1 MYEQQLNTE
10 APSAPSLPKE
20 LHRQPRIR
28 LAAAVGA
35 ALAVGIIAWALV
47 GRGSS
52 NPSKPT
58 SALTA
63 SPIPPVA
70 LSAKGLLTL
79 AASVEQPIYWAGPKT
94 GYFYELTRTAAGNVF
109 IRYLPPGVKAGAPGS
124 TFLTIATY
132 PFPHALHAVKH
143 VANGTDLALPGGGV
157 AVVDEKNPKSV
168 HLAYPGTAYEIEVYD
183 PSPAT
188 SREVALSGDVRPA
201 R

>member
-10 APSAPSLPKE
+10 APPAPPLPKE
-20 LHRQPRIR
+20 LRGQPRVR

-47 GRGSS
+47 GRGGSD
-52 NPSKPT
+52 PSKPT
-58 SALTA
+58 SAPTA
-63 SPIPPVA
+63 SPIAPVA
-70 LSAKGLLTL
+70 LSANGLLTL
-79 AASVEQPIYWAGPKT
+79 AASVKQPIYWAGPKK
-94 GYFYELTRTAAGNVF
+94 GYFYELTRTATGNVF

-124 TFLTIATY
+124 TYLTIATY
-132 PFPHALHAVKH
+132 PFPNALQAVKN
-143 VANGTDLALPGGGV
+143 VAKGTDLALPGGGV
-157 AVVDEKNPKSV
+157 AVVNQKDPKSV

-201 R
+201 H